1 MRLSLRRTPSLRVD
15 MRGVLP
21 SSASART
28 MVWHGNERIALGDLF
43 DVEARARDEP
53 RIVFAGDLRRFDRIG
68 WQLDGGTV
76 EIEGNAGDYVGA
88 QMRAGFIR
96 VAGSAGLF
104 AACEQAGGE
113 LDIKGNVGDFAA
125 AALPGSMDGKRGGT
139 FIVRGN
145 CGERF
150 GDRMRRGTAIVFGNA
165 GDYLASRLVAGTV
178 VIGGDV
184 GAQPAFGMRRGSLVL
199 LQARPT
205 LGATFVETR
214 HDFTVF
220 WTLLARDLARFG
232 GALARLN
239 RHPPQRYAG
248 DIAADGK
255 GEVLLLER

>member
-1 MRLSLRRTPSLRVD
+1 
-15 MRGVLP
+15 
-21 SSASART
+21 
-28 MVWHGNERIALGDLF
+28 MVWHGNEQIALGELF
-43 DVEARARDEP
+43 DIDVRARDEP
-53 RIVFAGDLRRFDRIG
+53 GIVFAGDLRRFDRIG
-68 WQLDGGTV
+68 WQLDGGAI
-76 EIEGNAGDYVGA
+76 EIEGDAGDYVGA

-96 VAGSAGLF
+96 VNGSAGLF

-113 LDIKGNVGDFAA
+113 LDVKGNAGDFAA

-150 GDRMRRGTAIVFGNA
+150 ADRMRRGTAIVFGNA

-199 LQARPT
+199 LQARPSF
-205 LGATFVETR
+205 GATFVATA

-220 WTLLARDLARFG
+220 WALLARDLARFG
-232 GALARLN
+232 GPLARL
-239 RHPPQRYAG
+239 RRSAPQRYAG
-248 DIAADGK
+248 DIAVDGK
-255 GEVLLLER
+255 GEVLLVER